1 MKDLTKGNETTQIIF
16 FALPMLVGNVFQQ
29 FYNMVDSWV
38 VGQFV
43 GTTALAAVGASF
55 PILFL
60 MVALVMGFG
69 MGSNVLIAQYYGA
82 KDMKKVRSAI
92 DTTYLVLFWMGVGL
106 TAIGL
111 FFAQPI
117 LVLLRVPADV
127 MPQALTYLRIIFAGL
142 LFTFG
147 YNGVGAILRGLGDSM
162 TPLYML
168 IAATLLNIVLDVI
181 SVVVLHMGVAGVALS
196 TIIAQ
201 GVSFIGSL
209 IYLNKTHDFLKTDF
223 RHLRFD
229 KEIFLLSLRIGL
241 PSGIQQALVA
251 MGMMFMT
258 AVVNGFG
265 SIVMAG
271 FSAASRIDSFVGM
284 PSMNISMALST
295 FVGQNLGAGKPERVK
310 KGYRS
315 ALLIAMSITL
325 VLMVVLLVF
334 GKALVSIFTSDQEV
348 IAVGARYLRIIAP
361 FYVAFTMMFITNGVI
376 RGAGETLVPM
386 LSTLFAMWLV
396 RVPSAVL
403 FSSLW
408 GEIGIWWSMPTGW
421 LFGVL
426 IAYSY
431 YKTGRW
437 KNKVVVKARSGQNT
451 QMEPVDAE

>member
-1 MKDLTKGNETTQIIF
+1 MKDLTKGNETTQIII

-82 KDMKKVRSAI
+82 KDMKRVRAVI
-92 DTTYLVLFWMGVGL
+92 DTTYLVLFWMGIGL
-106 TAIGL
+106 TVIGL
-111 FFAQPI
+111 LFAKPI

-127 MPQALTYLRIIFAGL
+127 MPQALTYLRIIFSGL

-168 IAATLLNIVLDVI
+168 IAATLLNVILDLVSVL
-181 SVVVLHMGVAGVALS
+181 VLHMGVAGVAWA

-201 GVSFIGSL
+201 AASFIGSL
-209 IYLNKTHDFLKTDF
+209 IYLNRTHEFLKTDF
-223 RHLRFD
+223 MHLHFD
-229 KEIFLLSLRIGL
+229 KELFFLSLKIGL

-325 VLMVVLLVF
+325 VLMVVLLIF
-334 GKALVSIFTSDQEV
+334 GKPLVSIFTSDQEV
-348 IAVGARYLRIIAP
+348 IAVGARYLRVIAP
-361 FYVAFTMMFITNGVI
+361 FYIAFTMMFITNGVI
-376 RGAGETLVPM
+376 RGAGETIVPM
-386 LSTLFAMWLV
+386 ISTLFAMWLV

-403 FSSLW
+403 FSSIW
-408 GEIGIWWSMPTGW
+408 GEMGIWWAMPTGW
-421 LFGVL
+421 LFGMI

-437 KNKVVVKARSGQNT
+437 KNKVVVKPSPAQT
-451 QMEPVDAE
+451 MPVDAE

>member
-16 FALPMLVGNVFQQ
+16 FALPMLVGNIFQQ

-69 MGSNVLIAQYYGA
+69 MGANVLIAQYYGA
-82 KDMKKVRSAI
+82 KDMKKVRSVI
-92 DTTYLVLFWMGVGL
+92 DTTYIVLFWMGIGL
-106 TAIGL
+106 TVIGL
-111 FFAQPI
+111 VGARPI
-117 LVLLRVPADV
+117 LILLRVPDDV

-147 YNGVGAILRGLGDSM
+147 YNAVGSILRGLGDSM

-168 IAATLLNIVLDVI
+168 IAATLLNVVLDLI
-181 SVVVLHMGVAGVALS
+181 SVLVLHMGVAGVAWA

-209 IYLNKTHDFLKTDF
+209 IYLNRTHEFLKTDF
-223 RHLRFD
+223 RHLEFD
-229 KEIFLLSLRIGL
+229 KDLFALSLKIGL

-295 FVGQNLGAGKPERVK
+295 FVGQNLGAGKPDRVK
-310 KGYRS
+310 KGYRA

-325 VLMVVLLVF
+325 LLMVVLLLF
-334 GKALVSIFTSDQEV
+334 GKDLVAIFTSDAAV
-348 IAVGARYLRIIAP
+348 IDVGARYLTVIAP
-361 FYVAFTMMFITNGVI
+361 FYIAFTMMFITNGVI
-376 RGAGETLVPM
+376 RGAGETIVPM

-408 GEIGIWWSMPTGW
+408 GEIGIWWAMPTGW
-421 LFGVL
+421 LFGML

-437 KNKVVVKARSGQNT
+437 KNKVVVKSKPSQPAQ
-451 QMEPVDAE
+451 VDAE

>member
-82 KDMKKVRSAI
+82 KDMKRVRAVI
-92 DTTYLVLFWMGVGL
+92 DTTYLVLFWMGIGL
-106 TAIGL
+106 TIIGL
-111 FFAQPI
+111 IFAQPI

-127 MPQALTYLRIIFAGL
+127 MPQALTYLRIIFSGL

-168 IAATLLNIVLDVI
+168 IAATLLNIILDLVSVL
-181 SVVVLHMGVAGVALS
+181 VLHMGVAGVAWA

-201 GVSFIGSL
+201 GASFIGSL
-209 IYLNKTHDFLKTDF
+209 IYLNRTHEFLKTDF
-223 RHLRFD
+223 LHLHFD
-229 KEIFLLSLRIGL
+229 KELFFLSLKIGL

-295 FVGQNLGAGKPERVK
+295 FVGQNLGAGKPKRVK

-325 VLMVVLLVF
+325 VLMVVLLIF
-334 GKALVSIFTSDQEV
+334 GKPLVSIFTSDQEV
-348 IAVGARYLRIIAP
+348 IAVGARYLRVIAP
-361 FYVAFTMMFITNGVI
+361 FYIAFTMMFITNGVI
-376 RGAGETLVPM
+376 RGAGETIVPM
-386 LSTLFAMWLV
+386 ISTLFAMWLV

-403 FSSLW
+403 FSSIW
-408 GEIGIWWSMPTGW
+408 GEMGIWWAMPTGW
-421 LFGVL
+421 LFGMI

-437 KNKVVVKARSGQNT
+437 KNKVVVKPSPAQT
-451 QMEPVDAE
+451 MPVDAE

>member
-1 MKDLTKGNETTQIIF
+1 MKDLTKGNETTQIII

-82 KDMKKVRSAI
+82 KDMNRVRAVI
-92 DTTYLVLFWMGVGL
+92 DTTYLVLFWMGIGL
-106 TAIGL
+106 TVIGL
-111 FFAQPI
+111 LFAKPI

-127 MPQALTYLRIIFAGL
+127 MPQALTYLRIIFSGL

-168 IAATLLNIVLDVI
+168 IAATLLNVILDLVSVL
-181 SVVVLHMGVAGVALS
+181 VLHMGVAGVAWA

-201 GVSFIGSL
+201 AASFIGSL
-209 IYLNKTHDFLKTDF
+209 IYLNRAHEFLKTDF
-223 RHLRFD
+223 MHLHFD
-229 KEIFLLSLRIGL
+229 KELFFLSLKIGL

-251 MGMMFMT
+251 KGMMFMT

-325 VLMVVLLVF
+325 VLMVVLLIF
-334 GKALVSIFTSDQEV
+334 GKPLVSIFTSDQEV
-348 IAVGARYLRIIAP
+348 IAVGARYLRVIAP
-361 FYVAFTMMFITNGVI
+361 FYIAFTMMFITNGVI
-376 RGAGETLVPM
+376 RGAGETIVPM
-386 LSTLFAMWLV
+386 ISTLFAMWLV

-403 FSSLW
+403 FSSIW
-408 GEIGIWWSMPTGW
+408 GEMGIWWAMPTGW
-421 LFGVL
+421 LFGMI

-437 KNKVVVKARSGQNT
+437 KNKVVVKPSPAQT
-451 QMEPVDAE
+451 MPVDAE